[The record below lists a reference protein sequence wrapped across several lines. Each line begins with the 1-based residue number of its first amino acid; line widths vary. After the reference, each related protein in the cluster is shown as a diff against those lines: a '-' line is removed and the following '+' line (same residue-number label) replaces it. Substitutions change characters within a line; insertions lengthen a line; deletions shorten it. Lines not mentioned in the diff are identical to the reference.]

1 MSIPENATY
10 AYIGAV
16 VDELVRSG
24 VTDLCLCPG
33 SRSTPIAVCA
43 ARHPG
48 IRAWTL
54 IDERSAG
61 FFALGL
67 AKGLRRPAAL
77 LSTSGTAAA
86 NFLPAVIEARYGRV
100 PLVVLTADR
109 PHELRDTGALQTID
123 QVRLYGTHAKWFVDM
138 AMPEGTDEMMR
149 YARSIAARAAM
160 LAQSAPPG
168 AVHLNFPLRE
178 PLVPVHAPDQ
188 IPPESVRARAAWDGR
203 DDERPYAASRA
214 AQKAPAPEVASALAS
229 ELARRHR
236 GLIVCGPSDDPALPD
251 ALCRLGARLG
261 YPVLADPLSQVRCG
275 PHDRGPVVD
284 GYDALLRIPAAVE
297 ALVPEVILRFGA
309 TPASKPLMRYLDMHD
324 TVRQVVVDAGGEWND
339 PARLAAEFVD
349 ADPRLL
355 CRAIL
360 AELGVGAEAA
370 SGPGTV
376 AGARATREWLTLWQR
391 LGTRAR
397 EAIQTRLRTMAE
409 PFEGKVFAE
418 LSVLLP
424 DGAVLYVGNSMPV
437 RDLDTFFPGTPRA
450 VRFMGNRGASGIDGL
465 VSSALGVAAG
475 LGMTACTQEPAGAT
489 QAPVVLVIGDLAFY
503 HDLNGLLAG
512 KLYGL
517 NATIVLINND
527 GGGIFSFLPQARYP
541 EYFEALFG
549 TPHGLDFR
557 HAAGLY
563 GASHALVESWED
575 FRKRVREGISR
586 EGLSIVEVRTA
597 RDRNVLLHREVW
609 RAVEVALRAELPPA
623 DPGGTS

>member
-1 MSIPENATY
+1 MNVPENATY

-48 IRAWTL
+48 IRVWTL

-109 PHELRDTGALQTID
+109 PHELRDSGAPQTID
-123 QVRLYGTHAKWFVDM
+123 QVRLYGTHAKWFADM
-138 AMPEGTDEMMR
+138 AIPEAADELMR
-149 YARSIAARAAM
+149 YARSAASRAVAM
-160 LAQSAPPG
+160 AAGAPPG

-178 PLVPVHAPDQ
+178 PLVPVPAPDQ
-188 IPPESVRARAAWDGR
+188 IPPEEARVRAAWNGR
-203 DDERPYAASRA
+203 DEGRPYAASFP
-214 AQKAPAPEVASALAS
+214 AQMAPEPQLVSALAS
-229 ELARRHR
+229 ELAQQRR
-236 GLIVCGPSDDPALPD
+236 GLIVCGPSDDPTLPD
-251 ALCRLGARLG
+251 AVCRLAATLG

-275 PHDRGPVVD
+275 PHDRGPVID
-284 GYDALLRIPAAVE
+284 GYDALLRIPGAIE
-297 ALVPEVILRFGA
+297 TLVPEVVLRFGA
-309 TPASKPLMRYLDMHD
+309 VPASKPLTRYLERHNQA
-324 TVRQVVVDAGGEWND
+324 RQIVVDAGGEWND
-339 PARLAAEFVD
+339 PARLAAEFVH
-349 ADPRLL
+349 ADPVLL
-355 CRAIL
+355 CRAVIG
-360 AELGVGAEAA
+360 ALGALGAPGAVPSA
-370 SGPGTV
+370 PGTHDWP
-376 AGARATREWLTLWQR
+376 ALWRRLGARARDAVRIR
-391 LGTRAR
+391 LDA
-397 EAIQTRLRTMAE
+397 LAE

-418 LSVLLP
+418 LSALLP

-450 VRFMGNRGASGIDGL
+450 VRFLGNRGASGIDGL

-475 LGMTACTQEPAGAT
+475 LGAQDAGGHGPAGAT
-489 QAPVVLVIGDLAFY
+489 RGPVVLVIGDLAFY
-503 HDLNGLLAG
+503 HDLNGLLAA

-527 GGGIFSFLPQARYP
+527 GGGIFSFLPQAGYP
-541 EYFEALFG
+541 EHFEALFG

-563 GASHALVESWED
+563 GVSHALVESWEE
-575 FRKRVREGISR
+575 FRARVREGISR
-586 EGLSIVEVRTA
+586 GGLSIVEVRTA

-609 RAVEVALRAELPPA
+609 HAVEAALRAELPHDA
-623 DPGGTS
+623 LGGTP